1 MDKKTKMILGVGALA
16 IAGYLI
22 YQNNKKKNFS
32 VANMT
37 QRFSSPNLFGVPMK
51 IINKK

>member
-1 MDKKTKMILGVGALA
+1 MNKNTKMLLGVGALA
-16 IAGYLI
+16 VAGYLI
-22 YQNNKKKNFS
+22 YQKNKKKNFS

-37 QRFSSPNLFGVPMK
+37 QRFSSPNLFGVPMN